1 VLYGFAFV
9 CLGAPAAVFVILL
22 AHLVEWLRY
31 RYVWYIQCFNIAS
44 FTIVVSF
51 AELVYR
57 LLNPGWTPFTMR
69 GALTI
74 LPTLVLFT
82 GLNHLLV
89 GVAIQF
95 ARGQNLAESG
105 VFGWITLLL
114 DLGLLS
120 IGAVA
125 ALLWLVNPYTI
136 ILVFF
141 QVYLLYSAL
150 RVPALQRQVETD
162 PKTGLFNARYFSE
175 KLKDEL
181 ARAQRFARP
190 LTLVMADLDL
200 LREVNNKYGH
210 LAGDGI
216 LKGIAQLLKEAGSDY
231 DLVARFGGEE
241 FALLLPETT
250 LFEAQSRV
258 EALRRVIEA
267 TAFPVSTHLP
277 ALKVTMSFGLAECR
291 ERTLSG
297 DDLIARADVAL
308 YQAKRNGRNQV
319 CIFADE
325 QNPITNP
332 SLAPLA

>member
-1 VLYGFAFV
+1 MKTLSPVAQMYISSILVVGAGLFGWQLSQLNSNHLWVLLFSCAMAALFQTLKVIGVTARTSYNLSWVLYGFAFV

-69 GALTI
+69 GALAI

-162 PKTGLFNARYFSE
+162 PKTGLFNPRYFSE

-210 LAGDGI
+210 LAGDGV
-216 LKGIAQLLKEAGSDY
+216 LKGIAQLLKEAGCDY

-250 LFEAQSRV
+250 IFEASHF
-258 EALRRVIEA
+258 ASA
-267 TAFPVSTHLP
+267 
-277 ALKVTMSFGLAECR
+277 GCCR
-291 ERTLSG
+291 
-297 DDLIARADVAL
+297 
-308 YQAKRNGRNQV
+308 
-319 CIFADE
+319 
-325 QNPITNP
+325 P
-332 SLAPLA
+332 S